1 MSYADEQS
9 QDNETRRIAIY
20 IGAGLLLAA
29 GGLWWWMQR
38 SSGPTAEPVA
48 VTTPAVSEAVPAA
61 PPEIKH
67 PLEPAPEAALANE
80 TAPPAPV
87 DPDALAG
94 STIGEVFEG
103 RLAEWVIPDQLLR
116 RLVATLDNLP
126 RDARTEQRRPLRAPS
141 TPFAVKRET
150 LDAVTGTEHITL
162 APANFARYDNVMSL
176 LARTD
181 PATIVAGYRRLYPQ
195 LQKSY
200 EDLGYP
206 GSYLNDRVVEVID
219 HLLETPEP
227 AGPILLEQPKVL
239 YRFADADLESRSAG
253 QKLLLRMGVDHARVV
268 KEKLR
273 AIRALIAVR
282 E

>member
-1 MSYADEQS
+1 MSYADDRAQDS
-9 QDNETRRIAIY
+9 QARRIAIY
-20 IGAGLLLAA
+20 IGAVLLAA
-29 GGLWWWMQR
+29 GGGLWWWMHR
-38 SSGPTAEPVA
+38 SSTPAEPETVA
-48 VTTPAVSEAVPAA
+48 MEPVQNAAPAA
-61 PPEIKH
+61 MDPPAIKH
-67 PLEPAPEAALANE
+67 PLEPAPEEPA
-80 TAPPAPV
+80 TATAVPT

-94 STIGEVFEG
+94 TVLGEVFEG
-103 RLAEWVIPDQLLR
+103 RLGEWLIPDQLVR
-116 RLVATLDNLP
+116 RLVATVDNLP
-126 RDARTEQRRPLRAPS
+126 RDARIEPRRPLRPPS
-141 TPFAVKRET
+141 TPFAVKREVIE
-150 LDAVTGTEHITL
+150 AATGTERITL
-162 APANFARYDNVMSL
+162 VPANFARYDAMVAL

-181 PATIVAGYRRLYPQ
+181 AEKAVAGYRRLYPQ
-195 LQKSY
+195 LQKAY

-206 GSYLNDRVVEVID
+206 NGYLNDRVVEVID

-273 AIRALIAVR
+273 AVRALIVGK